1 MEIKKDQKTYAFI
14 DASNL
19 CYGGKKS
26 LGWMID
32 HQKLFKYLQN
42 KYNVSR
48 FLYFGGI
55 EVHDY
60 EYDYLKNE
68 TVDVSL
74 VKAYLEEYI
83 KINGKQII
91 DTELILFN
99 ISIKKANFYLKLK
112 QFGFELWL
120 KPVKKYPQDDGSEKS
135 KSNCDVDMAFL
146 LMREKEKFD
155 NAIIISGD
163 GDFLPV
169 LKYLRKEGKNIT
181 ILARGGRAAK
191 EIKQFAKDNFR
202 DFEYLKYI
210 LQREVKKE

>member
-19 CYGGKKS
+19 CYGGKES
-26 LGWMID
+26 LGWVID

-42 KYNVSR
+42 KYNASR
-48 FLYFGGI
+48 ILYFGGI
-55 EVHDY
+55 EVYDY
-60 EYDYLKNE
+60 EHDYLKNE
-68 TVDVSL
+68 TVDIST
-74 VKAYLEEYI
+74 VKKYLEEYI
-83 KINGKQII
+83 KANEKWLN
-91 DTELILFN
+91 DTQLMLLN
-99 ISIKKANFYLKLK
+99 IYIKKANFYLKLN

-120 KPVKKYPQDDGSEKS
+120 KPIKRYPQDDGSEKS

-169 LKYLRKEGKNIT
+169 FKHLRKEGKNIV
-181 ILARGGRAAK
+181 IFARGERAAK
-191 EIKQFAKDNFR
+191 EIKQFAKENFR

-210 LQREVKKE
+210 LQRDQQ

>member
-1 MEIKKDQKTYAFI
+1 MPLTCVTVA
-14 DASNL
+14 
-19 CYGGKKS
+19 KKS

-32 HQKLFKYLQN
+32 HQKLLNYLQN

-55 EVHDY
+55 EIHDY

-68 TVDVSL
+68 TVNVSE
-74 VKAYLEEYI
+74 VKNYLEEYI
-83 KINGKQII
+83 ITNKKLLI
-91 DTELILFN
+91 DSQLIAFN
-99 ISIKKANFYLKLK
+99 ASIKKANFYLKLK

-120 KPVKKYPQDDGSEKS
+120 KPNKKYRQDDGSEKN

-146 LMREKEKFD
+146 LMKEKEKFN
-155 NAIIISGD
+155 NAIIVSGD

-181 ILARGGRAAK
+181 ILARGGRTAK
-191 EIKQFAKDNFR
+191 EIKQFAKNNFR
-202 DFEYLKYI
+202 DFEYLQHS
-210 LQREVKKE
+210 LERKESLK